1 MPLGLVIRNRVVM
14 GLATGGGVGYLP
26 FAPGTFGSLLG
37 LVLYVGLAA
46 LPFTAYGAVVTVL
59 GLIGVWASTEAEQ
72 LLGQKDASIIVIDE
86 VVGILLALWSVSLD
100 RYIPV
105 VLGFGLFR
113 LFDIIKPWPALERLP
128 QGWGVMMD
136 DVFAG
141 AMAQGVLRVLS
152 WLALMR

>member
-1 MPLGLVIRNRVVM
+1 MPLGLVIRNRIFM
-14 GLATGGGVGYLP
+14 GLATGGGVGYMP

-37 LVLYVGLAA
+37 FVLYVGLAA
-46 LPFTAYGAVVTVL
+46 LSFTAYGAVVAVL
-59 GLIGVWASTEAEQ
+59 GLMGVWASTEAEQ
-72 LLGQKDASIIVIDE
+72 LLGQKDASVIVIDE

-141 AMAQGVLRVLS
+141 VMAQGVLRVLI
-152 WLALMR
+152 WLALIR

>member
-1 MPLGLVIRNRVVM
+1 
-14 GLATGGGVGYLP
+14 
-26 FAPGTFGSLLG
+26 
-37 LVLYVGLAA
+37 
-46 LPFTAYGAVVTVL
+46 
-59 GLIGVWASTEAEQ
+59 
-72 LLGQKDASIIVIDE
+72 
-86 VVGILLALWSVSLD
+86 VSLD